1 MCIWNLKTLII
12 LYFTIISG
20 QNWEGYSIFICR
32 VPPVPPLKCH
42 ERGGQ
47 KISGPKKMSWGG
59 GRRVWP
65 TKNITRG
72 CFLAPTKMSW
82 GGPLTTHQKCPRG
95 VLFGENL
102 ANKTTVSRW
111 RLHAGPPFCLFWS
124 TSAASGTYNIH
135 RIWVIYCSFYL
146 NIIKYSYW
154 YNNLALKLNKTE

>member
-1 MCIWNLKTLII
+1 MEMNLFNFRAIPFLS
-12 LYFTIISG
+12 L
-20 QNWEGYSIFICR
+20 GYPRSPLPKIAKMSLGGGSKN
-32 VPPVPPLKCH
+32 VWPPKKCH
-42 ERGGQ
+42 EEGGQ
-47 KISGPKKMSWGG
+47 
-59 GRRVWP
+59 RVWP
-65 TKNITRG
+65 TKNLTRG